1 MSAIDT
7 TFETLRSQGRKAF
20 LPFVTAG
27 DPNLEF
33 TGKVLQELVAR
44 GASLC
49 ELGIPYSDPIAD
61 GPVIQ
66 ASYTRVLDQKQKL
79 ANILEA
85 ASQWTAALSAP
96 IVSMVSHS
104 IIHRQGLENYVARA
118 KAAGIAG
125 AIVPDLLVEESAAY

>member
-44 GASLC
+44 GASLS
-49 ELGIPYSDPIAD
+49 ERGFP
-61 GPVIQ
+61 
-66 ASYTRVLDQKQKL
+66 
-79 ANILEA
+79 
-85 ASQWTAALSAP
+85 
-96 IVSMVSHS
+96 
-104 IIHRQGLENYVARA
+104 
-118 KAAGIAG
+118 
-125 AIVPDLLVEESAAY
+125 